1 MKEDEG
7 DEKIEEEI
15 VWNSVGEAAKQDREN
30 KYSYTMKLTRDQQEA
45 AKLIYGCLLRVAR

>member
-1 MKEDEG
+1 
-7 DEKIEEEI
+7 